1 MVEAAVVVVVVVV
14 VVVAVVVVNTV
25 GALVDGR
32 VAVVVESPAEVVGSE
47 RLSGQHRHS
56 GQPDRGSIIVT
67 LCEPGRQRHG
77 RNVVVWQCAGTVS
90 LAVVAVSASTVVSV
104 RIL

>member
-1 MVEAAVVVVVVVV
+1 VVEAVVVVV

-25 GALVDGR
+25 GALVDSR
-32 VAVVVESPAEVVGSE
+32 VVVVVVESPAEVVGSG

-56 GQPDRGSIIVT
+56 GQPDRGSMIVT

-77 RNVVVWQCAGTVS
+77 RNVVV
-90 LAVVAVSASTVVSV
+90 
-104 RIL
+104 